1 MSVRIKLGHAFHE
14 HTGNR
19 ETVEVEGGTIREC
32 LDSLIDLF
40 PVFRVLLYG
49 SDYSLGVLITYE
61 GEVIVA
67 SQLDRPVMENDEVSL
82 FPMVDGG

>member
-1 MSVRIKLGHAFHE
+1 MSVRIKLGPASTSTQA
-14 HTGNR
+14 TGKC
-19 ETVEVEGGTIREC
+19 VEVEGGTIREC